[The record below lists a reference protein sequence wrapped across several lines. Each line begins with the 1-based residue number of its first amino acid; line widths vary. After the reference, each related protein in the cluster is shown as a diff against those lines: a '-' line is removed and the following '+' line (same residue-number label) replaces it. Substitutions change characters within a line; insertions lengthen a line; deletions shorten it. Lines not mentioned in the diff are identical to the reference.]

1 MFSKKCIFAHFYLIF
16 FRRNIDLSF
25 RKSSPLRW
33 YSVLKV
39 YLKNVYTR
47 HYFKMRKILTGAKLL
62 LMSICLVLILF
73 PLVIVGHVGCLRSVL
88 TVRLYCQRT
97 IIIQVGQ
104 TGNPYQEHNLSRDM
118 KKPVCGVSVQV
129 RHKPACTVTEES
141 RTLKLWI

>member
-1 MFSKKCIFAHFYLIF
+1 MFSKTCIFAHFYLIF

-62 LMSICLVLILF
+62 LMSIFTLSLSYITKACPRNIQDFFFFFGRKNLKFHWKNFDIFNIIF
-73 PLVIVGHVGCLRSVL
+73 PSKHTLWVHVTS
-88 TVRLYCQRT
+88 T
-97 IIIQVGQ
+97 
-104 TGNPYQEHNLSRDM
+104 HNSCFGS
-118 KKPVCGVSVQV
+118 KV
-129 RHKPACTVTEES
+129 
-141 RTLKLWI
+141 